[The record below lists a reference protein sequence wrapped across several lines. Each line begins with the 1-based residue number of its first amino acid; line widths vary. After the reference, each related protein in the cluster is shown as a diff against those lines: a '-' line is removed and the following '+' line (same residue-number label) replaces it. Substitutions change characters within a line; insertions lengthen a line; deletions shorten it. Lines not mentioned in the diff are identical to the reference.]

1 MKKSSTNLAQLVAIG
16 VQNDETLLSLMKNM
30 PWSYRTFISSLK
42 KQPNFALQTLII
54 DLIQEETLMKDTHYN
69 NVMDGFLSQ
78 KKRN

>member
-54 DLIQEETLMKDTHYN
+54 DLIQEETLMKDTHSN
-69 NVMDGFLSQ
+69 NVMDRFLSQ

>member
-1 MKKSSTNLAQLVAIG
+1 LAQLVAIG

-54 DLIQEETLMKDTHYN
+54 DLIQEETLMKDTHSN
-69 NVMDGFLSQ
+69 NVMDRFLSQ